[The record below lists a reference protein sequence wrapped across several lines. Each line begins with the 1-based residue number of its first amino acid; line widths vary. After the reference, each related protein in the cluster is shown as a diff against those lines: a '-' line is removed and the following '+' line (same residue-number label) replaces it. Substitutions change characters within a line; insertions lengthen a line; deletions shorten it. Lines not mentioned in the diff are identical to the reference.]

1 MRFSIILTYL
11 YLITFHLRCK
21 SDTNISLFTIRC
33 LFKNFS
39 YFTHLIIHHRSYYKK
54 KWPVFTSLFCIRHRF
69 SGSTLSQCEALPEH
83 FWASCTSVR
92 LCPHLRHILT
102 FWLCVLSHICVFAA
116 HPDSPEAALSAG
128 GRAGGVPFGS
138 QTVHGVC
145 LRPDWMSTVSL
156 YFKSNNNPCILSIF
170 IRRDTKIFS
179 FALFEHRSIYCF
191 QNICL
196 KMNKKLKCLFITRL
210 DDKSLWDYELILVLA
225 SDHNTFDL

>member
-21 SDTNISLFTIRC
+21 SDTNISLLLYGVYLKTI
-33 LFKNFS
+33 KS
-39 YFTHLIIHHRSYYKK
+39 
-54 KWPVFTSLFCIRHRF
+54 PVFTSLFCIRHRF

-83 FWASCTSVR
+83 FWASCTSDR

-116 HPDSPEAALSAG
+116 HPDSPEAALGAG

-156 YFKSNNNPCILSIF
+156 YFKSNNMYFIYFYQERHQNTQFCPFWTLFNILLS
-170 IRRDTKIFS
+170 
-179 FALFEHRSIYCF
+179 EH
-191 QNICL
+191 L
-196 KMNKKLKCLFITRL
+196 P
-210 DDKSLWDYELILVLA
+210 
-225 SDHNTFDL
+225 